1 MPDILRFASHPV
13 KRAPAPRAIKT
24 QGTEASPP
32 VSGRRGTGVG
42 VGVSVGDGRGGG
54 KGVSVGV
61 GVSVTVGVRVGV
73 SVGVGVSVTVGVRVG
88 VSVGVGVSVTVG
100 VRVGVSVGVGVK
112 PARAGLPAA
121 TPPTSSQAIT
131 IIHPTHPPIPRREP
145 RPSRSMA
152 PPGSLVAFV
161 ISIL

>member
-54 KGVSVGV
+54 GGGGKGVSVGV

-73 SVGVGVSVTVGVRVG
+73 SVGVGVRRLRRSRGKTGKG
-88 VSVGVGVSVTVG
+88 WL
-100 VRVGVSVGVGVK
+100 
-112 PARAGLPAA
+112 AGRHSTDEQPSDHYH
-121 TPPTSSQAIT
+121 PSHPPSYPTSGTQTLPEHGTPRIVSCICYIHL
-131 IIHPTHPPIPRREP
+131 IISPI
-145 RPSRSMA
+145 
-152 PPGSLVAFV
+152 
-161 ISIL
+161 

>member
-1 MPDILRFASHPV
+1 MPDILRFASHPA

-42 VGVSVGDGRGGG
+42 IGVSVGDGGGGGGGGG

-73 SVGVGVSVTVGVRVG
+73 SVGVGV
-88 VSVGVGVSVTVG
+88 
-100 VRVGVSVGVGVK
+100 K
-112 PARAGLPAA
+112 PAKAGLPAA
-121 TPPTSSQAIT
+121 TPLTSSPAIT
-131 IIHPTHPPIPRREP
+131 IIHPTHPPIPCREP
-145 RPSRSMA
+145 RLPRSMA
-152 PPGSLVAFV
+152 PPESFSACSV
-161 ISIL
+161 